1 VGSKIVAQAVLRRDY
16 KTEDL
21 VKEFVSVTGSDN
33 NVIYLSGNY
42 TTDII
47 SIGREPELGIKE
59 QESIKDLLLQLIDA
73 INLDVNLSLAD
84 KNDAL
89 EQVQILSDAV
99 NIHDAQKQSSARA
112 AFKTLKAIM
121 ASLPS
126 GSRLVE
132 SGNKLMPLI
141 AQILAV

>member
-1 VGSKIVAQAVLRRDY
+1 M
-16 KTEDL
+16 
-21 VKEFVSVTGSDN
+21 
-33 NVIYLSGNY
+33 
-42 TTDII
+42 I

-59 QESIKDLLLQLIDA
+59 QESIKDLLFQLTDA

-84 KNDAL
+84 ENDAL

-99 NIHDAQKQSSARA
+99 NIHDAQKQSSVRA

-126 GSRLVE
+126 ESRLVE

-141 AQILAV
+141 AQILGV